1 MSSTDDSIKGV
12 WVNEYGSKMTIDE
25 VSQGTFKGEYSSTT
39 GDTGTYKVVGV
50 YDTVPRDSECTVAF
64 AISWR
69 SLDRRD
75 DGEQGSFAH
84 SSSAF
89 SGQIQQNG
97 AGLIMPVIH
106 VLSSPNKPG
115 DTWKNSLVD
124 KLNFVKQED

>member
-50 YDTVPRDSECTVAF
+50 YDTVPKDSECTVAF

-69 SLDRRD
+69 SLDQKD
-75 DGEQGSFAH
+75 DEQGSFAH
-84 SSSAF
+84 ASSGF
-89 SGQIQQNG
+89 SGQIQHNG
-97 AGLIMPVIH
+97 SSLIMPVIH
-106 VLSSPNKPG
+106 ILSSPHRPANA
-115 DTWKNSLVD
+115 WKNSLVD
-124 KLNFVKQED
+124 KLTFVKQED